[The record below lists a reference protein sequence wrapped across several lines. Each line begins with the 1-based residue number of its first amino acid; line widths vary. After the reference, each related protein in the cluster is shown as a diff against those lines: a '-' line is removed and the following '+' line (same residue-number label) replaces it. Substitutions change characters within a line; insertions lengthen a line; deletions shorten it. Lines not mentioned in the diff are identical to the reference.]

1 MEMIRK
7 FITEPFDIVLS
18 PTTTSQY
25 IVHTSYLN
33 NYGINITR
41 SNYIDFLDM
50 SSILSTNRL
59 ALRPLLQ
66 CFRCF
71 DSNIWTLIL
80 LSIVLVSLISSLR
93 QQSFCSLYEY
103 MWNYSITL
111 LKVNFQ
117 TFIKSSFKKC
127 KLIIGTWLLLS
138 VFFDTTF
145 SSYFFDDMVS
155 PSPITKIDSL
165 DNLFDSDMRI
175 VVRHDSALYTYLQLI
190 DSPILDRLDTF
201 TFHDYLSIE
210 EKLFNGLIDGSL
222 AYVNHKFIL
231 IFYALEMNDKYKVL
245 KNHRNDKDDK
255 VFMDWLHIS
264 NDGGGNE
271 PFFMP
276 IKSIIDKDSNND
288 MNNV

>member
-18 PTTTSQY
+18 PTTTSQF

-80 LSIVLVSLISSLR
+80 LSIVLVSLTSSLR
-93 QQSFCSLYEY
+93 QQSFRSLYEY

-117 TFIKSSFKKC
+117 IDLPDRFDSNLYFDLILPKFDLWIPVDIYMNGNIENETIN
-127 KLIIGTWLLLS
+127 LIIF
-138 VFFDTTF
+138 V
-145 SSYFFDDMVS
+145 
-155 PSPITKIDSL
+155 KI
-165 DNLFDSDMRI
+165 
-175 VVRHDSALYTYLQLI
+175 
-190 DSPILDRLDTF
+190 
-201 TFHDYLSIE
+201 
-210 EKLFNGLIDGSL
+210 
-222 AYVNHKFIL
+222 
-231 IFYALEMNDKYKVL
+231 
-245 KNHRNDKDDK
+245 
-255 VFMDWLHIS
+255 
-264 NDGGGNE
+264 
-271 PFFMP
+271 
-276 IKSIIDKDSNND
+276 
-288 MNNV
+288 